1 MKYVNSDTGVENE
14 LTGLTE
20 EKTKFYRQALEKF
33 RKNVDWLVFEEFVFG
48 PMSPL
53 YSERKSRLGGVADP
67 LYLALGG
74 MRLQVRAQ
82 AGRGQEN
89 RGRKADDRPNSAR
102 DRHLATTRASGPMR
116 GWSGSRSRPG

>member
-1 MKYVNSDTGVENE
+1 MKYVNSDTDVKIE

-53 YSERKSRLGGVADP
+53 YSERKSRREVVEDP
-67 LYLALGG
+67 LYLALEDMWLQLGVQQG
-74 MRLQVRAQ
+74 MVKAETTQEDHAV
-82 AGRGQEN
+82 GERGQEN
-89 RGRKADDRPNSAR
+89 RGRKADDRSNSAR
-102 DRHLATTRASGPMR
+102 DRHLATTR
-116 GWSGSRSRPG
+116 

>member
-1 MKYVNSDTGVENE
+1 MKYVNSDTDVEIE

-53 YSERKSRLGGVADP
+53 YSGRKSRREVVEDP
-67 LYLALGG
+67 LYLALEDMWLQLGIQQG
-74 MRLQVRAQ
+74 MVKAETTQEDHAD
-82 AGRGQEN
+82 GERGQEN

-102 DRHLATTRASGPMR
+102 DRHLATTR
-116 GWSGSRSRPG
+116 

>member
-1 MKYVNSDTGVENE
+1 MKYVNSDTGLEIE

-53 YSERKSRLGGVADP
+53 YSGRKSRLEVIEDP
-67 LYLALGG
+67 LYLALEDMWLQLGVQQG
-74 MRLQVRAQ
+74 MVKAETTQEDHAI
-82 AGRGQEN
+82 GKRGQEN
-89 RGRKADDRPNSAR
+89 RGRQAADGPNAAR
-102 DRHLATTRASGPMR
+102 NGHLAATR
-116 GWSGSRSRPG
+116 